1 MGINFRKSIKV
12 APGVKL
18 NLGKKSAGISIGG
31 KYGGM
36 SFNTKNGTRARV
48 SAPGT
53 GLSYSTKV
61 SSTTATNTSKNSNKS
76 SGGGCLLTCLKGMG
90 ILCLLGLL
98 IMFGW
103 IAGLIW
109 ILFFRKKTAPDKQ
122 KKYTIAISGLSILS
136 FIFFIYGILFA
147 PPSPTA
153 LTLVSTVDGTTL
165 EIDTD
170 YIITVQYDPEDATL
184 SNVKYLVDNSLL
196 ATITTDSDNPSMI
209 TLHTKREGTINITA
223 QQNSIESNTL
233 TFDIVDTA
241 RIEEEAKAEQ
251 KRIEEEALKASEE
264 KRLAEEAASREAEEK
279 RLAEEK
285 AEKEAEEQKLKEEAE
300 KQALETQQPDQTE
313 KNPESAQTA
322 TSTSSESKTMVWI
335 DNTAK
340 RYHKSNG
347 CGMNNAYQVTL
358 EEALALGK
366 TPCGRCY

>member
-36 SFNTKNGTRARV
+36 SFNTKSGTRARI

-61 SSTTATNTSKNSNKS
+61 SRTTATNTSKNSTKS

-90 ILCLLGLL
+90 ILFLLSFFV
-98 IMFGW
+98 MFGW

-109 ILFFRKKTAPDKQ
+109 ILFLRKKTAPDKQ
-122 KKYTIAISGLSILS
+122 KQYTIAISGLSILS
-136 FIFFIYGILFA
+136 FVFFIYGMFFS

-153 LTLVSTVDGTTL
+153 LTLVSTVEGTTL

-170 YIITVQYDPEDATL
+170 YVITVQYEPKDATL

-196 ATITTDSDNPSMI
+196 ATITTDSDNPSII
-209 TLHTKREGTINITA
+209 TLHTKREGAINITA
-223 QQNSIESNTL
+223 QQNTIESNTL

-241 RIEEEAKAEQ
+241 RIEQETKAEQ
-251 KRIEEEALKASEE
+251 KRIEEETLKASEE
-264 KRLAEEAASREAEEK
+264 KKLAEETASREAEEK

-285 AEKEAEEQKLKEEAE
+285 AEKEAEEQNLQEEAE
-300 KQALETQQPDQTE
+300 KQALATQQPNQSE
-313 KNPESAQTA
+313 ESAQTA
-322 TSTSSESKTMVWI
+322 TSTSSESQTMVWI
-335 DNTAK
+335 DDTAK

-358 EEALALGK
+358 EKALALGK
-366 TPCGRCY
+366 TACGRCY